1 MNSFKNQLEF
11 NQSFFHLMPFSE
23 EKQIWCW
30 RGHDDFKNAL
40 KITGLSYFLGSK
52 INEFDYV
59 RCSLFSPTPYCQY
72 GSIPIKVNILSK

>member
-1 MNSFKNQLEF
+1 MMTL
-11 NQSFFHLMPFSE
+11 
-23 EKQIWCW
+23 
-30 RGHDDFKNAL
+30 KNAL